1 MRHAAWLSITG
12 VVVAL
17 ALVVAAVPFVLPSE
31 DVPAHK
37 LAAAVIFVASYLAL
51 AVGKI
56 PGLSIDRAGVALVG
70 ACLMVASGVLLLAD
84 AYKAIDSDTITLL
97 LGMMIIVANLRLSGF
112 FAVRQLG
119 DAAHAPAA
127 HAAGRRD
134 RRVGCSV
141 RFSGQRCDL
150 SHLSTARAGP
160 CALAQ
165 TQSPALSPCGGDGI
179 ECGLGRHHHVS
190 W

>member
-1 MRHAAWLSITG
+1 MRHAGWLSMTVVV

-70 ACLMVASGVLLLAD
+70 ACS
-84 AYKAIDSDTITLL
+84 T
-97 LGMMIIVANLRLSGF
+97 R
-112 FAVRQLG
+112 
-119 DAAHAPAA
+119 APA
-127 HAAGRRD
+127 GRDISR
-134 RRVGCSV
+134 
-141 RFSGQRCDL
+141 L
-150 SHLSTARAGP
+150 AETARGRGLTAYWYEV
-160 CALAQ
+160 
-165 TQSPALSPCGGDGI
+165 PA
-179 ECGLGRHHHVS
+179 RAV
-190 W
+190 